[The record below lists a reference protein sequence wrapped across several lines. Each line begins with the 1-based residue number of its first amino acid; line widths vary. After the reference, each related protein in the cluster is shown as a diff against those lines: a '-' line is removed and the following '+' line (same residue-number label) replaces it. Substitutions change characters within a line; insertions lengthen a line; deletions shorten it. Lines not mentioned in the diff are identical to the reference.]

1 MKSVYFDN
9 AATTKMLPE
18 VIKVMSEAMEENFG
32 NPSSTHQTG
41 RKARV
46 AIETAR
52 KKIAKRFNISAPEV
66 VFTSG
71 GTEGNNLVLRNAVEN
86 LGVKTI
92 FTTKI
97 EHHAV
102 LDVVM
107 SLQENFDVS
116 VIFLELNNFGEI
128 DLTDFEEKLSKA
140 DGISLVSLMYVNNE
154 IGNILPIKEVSSI
167 CKKYEA
173 FFHTDAVQAVGHF
186 NIDIKDLGV
195 DFLVASAHKFH
206 GPKGVGFVCVNKAV
220 LLKPMILGGGQ
231 ERGVRSGTENTYG
244 IIAMEKALDISLSNL
259 GQVNNHIWK
268 VKKYFKEKLAE
279 CFSDIVFNGLSGIDD
294 KSTNTIISVRFPLK
308 EKNLLFSLDLSG
320 VAASSGSACQSGAN
334 KVSHVLKEILNLD
347 ELEYSSIRFSFSKF
361 STLEE
366 VDFLTGFFKKRF
378 K

>member
-18 VIKVMSEAMEENFG
+18 VIKVMSKAMEENFG

-107 SLQENFDVS
+107 FLQENFDLS
-116 VIFLELNNFGEI
+116 VVFLELNSFGEI

-140 DGISLVSLMYVNNE
+140 DGVSLVSLMYVNNE

-167 CKKYEA
+167 CEKYDA

-220 LLKPMILGGGQ
+220 LLRAMILGGGQ

-244 IIAMEKALDISLSNL
+244 IIAMEKALDISLDNL
-259 GQVNNHIWK
+259 DQDNDHIWK
-268 VKKYFKEKLAE
+268 VKKYFKEKLTE
-279 CFSDIVFNGLSGIDD
+279 CFSDIVFNGLSGIDE

-308 EKNLLFSLDLSG
+308 EKNLLFNLDLSG
-320 VAASSGSACQSGAN
+320 IAASSGSACQSGAN

-366 VDFLTGFFKKRF
+366 VDFLIDFFKKRF
-378 K
+378 